1 MEVMMAGSAC
11 VMAFVALVLPVL
23 AALAAFSLRRRV
35 WSLEQSVEL
44 LESEVSKLKESSR
57 AGAVVSA
64 KVSVADRAPA
74 PVVVKAPEPVVAP
87 KAVAPLEAPAKG
99 EEPNVE
105 PAVESPVAEP
115 KAEPVV
121 EPKVEP
127 AVAPPKAEA
136 PPLAEPPKAE
146 TPRPPPLRP
155 ADDELPIRSSGPSLE
170 QLGTWLFAGL
180 GGLAALGTALLF
192 FNYALE
198 EGWFG
203 RLGPGARF
211 ALGVVIGVAGLVVE
225 GPLGRRG
232 YAVPARAM
240 AGAAIGTLYAAFY
253 ASFSLYDLL
262 EQPVAFGAM
271 SLVTV
276 VSMTL
281 AWRRDS
287 QFIASLGLIGGLA
300 TPILLSTGQN
310 KALELFTYLFV
321 LNLAA
326 LFPASRRGWSII
338 PLGAAVG
345 TALIQVGW
353 AGKYAAYDQLA
364 VGFGAATA
372 FSALYGLATL
382 RAKGPAR
389 PWGTGLGLLTQS
401 VAVLPLCLPLELV
414 TFLSSEGTVNEAG
427 GLAWIGALW
436 LVGYTLLAHRV
447 AEDPRLPGAGLA
459 VSAATLLPALV
470 MAAGYAGVLHSVDAQ
485 AGSLVWFA
493 AFVALAPPLARA
505 IFLTARPAGEG
516 AGELL
521 VAPTIALGA
530 AFVAFCATLAG
541 QGGTE
546 TLQSFAIGLPVLG
559 FVLSIRSPWA
569 AVIGVVAGF
578 LAVEPGLVWVED
590 EGRGPEVAVA
600 VLVAVLLASAWP
612 FIRGAPKDDDGFPLW
627 LAAALA
633 PPLGYIPLQ
642 IGFDQSFGDEA
653 LGVVPLAMGVLA
665 LGSATWLR
673 NNARASLGDRRFA
686 TFVTV
691 ATLFACLAVPVQLS
705 DHWLV
710 LGWALECAVLAWL
723 GTRLPGVGVRLFSVA
738 LVAGVLGLLAL
749 NPYVVKLPDRDLVL
763 FFNVGV
769 LTWLV
774 STVAVGLASRWHARA
789 GSLLGLPVGPLLWFV
804 AVGLAFGSLN
814 VIVAFG
820 FMEDGQPR
828 LFGGTLGQNMILSVC
843 WALFAVALLILGV
856 VTRTRGNRLVA
867 MGFLMLAASKV
878 FVFDLAALSGIYRV
892 GSFLGAALTLLGS
905 AVLLQRVVLRERD
918 EEVEEKNKEQS

>member
-1 MEVMMAGSAC
+1 ET
-11 VMAFVALVLPVL
+11 PVQ
-23 AALAAFSLRRRV
+23 
-35 WSLEQSVEL
+35 E
-44 LESEVSKLKESSR
+44 
-57 AGAVVSA
+57 
-64 KVSVADRAPA
+64 APA
-74 PVVVKAPEPVVAP
+74 PSESPSESPSEPKVVTSTA
-87 KAVAPLEAPAKG
+87 APADAPVG
-99 EEPNVE
+99 EIPKVE
-105 PAVESPVAEP
+105 TP
-115 KAEPVV
+115 KAEPPKTESPKT
-121 EPKVEP
+121 EPPK
-127 AVAPPKAEA
+127 VAPP
-136 PPLAEPPKAE
+136 
-146 TPRPPPLRP
+146 RFGP
-155 ADDELPIRSSGPSLE
+155 ARGDDEPIRPSGPSLE
-170 QLGTWLFAGL
+170 QLGTWIFAGL

-203 RLGPGARF
+203 RIGPGARF
-211 ALGVVIGVAGLVVE
+211 ALGVAIGVAALVVE

-253 ASFSLYDLL
+253 ASFSRYDLL

-287 QFIASLGLIGGLA
+287 QFIASLGLVGGLA

-310 KALELFTYLFV
+310 KAFELFVYLFV

-326 LFPASRRGWSII
+326 LFPSGRRGWSII
-338 PLGAAVG
+338 PLGAAFG
-345 TALIQVGW
+345 TALIQLGW
-353 AGKYAAYDQLA
+353 AGKYAAYDQLG

-372 FSALYGLATL
+372 FSALYGISTL
-382 RAKGPAR
+382 RVRSDLR
-389 PWGTGLGLLTQS
+389 PWGTGLGLLAQA
-401 VAVLPLCLPLELV
+401 VAVLPLCVPMELV
-414 TFLSSEGTVNEAG
+414 THLNAEATVRDDG
-427 GLAWIGALW
+427 GLAWVGALW
-436 LVGYTLLAHRV
+436 LVGFSVWAQRV

-459 VSAATLLPALV
+459 VSVGSILPSVV
-470 MAAGYAGVLHSVDAQ
+470 MAAGYAGALVHAGPQ
-485 AGSLVWFA
+485 AGSLVWLA
-493 AFVALAPPLARA
+493 PFVALAPPLARSVFWA
-505 IFLTARPAGEG
+505 ARSPREDG
-516 AGELL
+516 AELM
-521 VAPTIALGA
+521 VAPAIVLGA
-530 AFVAFCATLAG
+530 AFVAVCTTLAG
-541 QGGTE
+541 EGATE
-546 TLQSFAIGLPVLG
+546 QLQAFALGLPVLG
-559 FVLSIRSPWA
+559 FVLSTRSPWT
-569 AVIGVVAGF
+569 AVLGVIAGF
-578 LAVEPGLVWVED
+578 LAVEPGLVWAED
-590 EGRGPEVAVA
+590 QGRAPAVAVA
-600 VLVAVLLASAWP
+600 ALAAVLLATAWP
-612 FIRGAPKDDDGFPLW
+612 FIRGAPKDEAAFPLW

-642 IGFDQSFGDEA
+642 LGFDQSFGDEA

-673 NNARASLGDRRFA
+673 NNARASLGDRRFS

-723 GTRLPGVGVRLFSVA
+723 GLRLPGAGVRVFSVA
-738 LVAGVLGLLAL
+738 LVAGVCGALAL
-749 NPYVVKLPDRDLVL
+749 DPYVVNLPDRDLVM
-763 FFNVGV
+763 FFNIGV

-774 STVAVGLASRWHARA
+774 STVAVGVASRWHSRA
-789 GSLLGLPVGPLLWFV
+789 GTLLGAPVGPILWFV
-804 AVGLAFGSLN
+804 AVGLAFGTLN
-814 VIVAFG
+814 VAVAFG

-856 VTRTRGNRLVA
+856 VSRTRGNRLVA
-867 MGFLMLAASKV
+867 MGFLMLAAGKV
-878 FVFDLAALSGIYRV
+878 FVFDLASLSGIYRV

-918 EEVEEKNKEQS
+918 EEVDEKKEERS

>member
-1 MEVMMAGSAC
+1 
-11 VMAFVALVLPVL
+11 LPVV

-35 WSLEQSVEL
+35 AALELSVEL
-44 LESEVSKLKESSR
+44 LEGDVSKLKERLR
-57 AGAVVSA
+57 AGSVVTSTA
-64 KVSVADRAPA
+64 PIASRAPA
-74 PVVVKAPEPVVAP
+74 PVVSAPVVAEAPKVAEP
-87 KAVAPLEAPAKG
+87 KAET
-99 EEPNVE
+99 
-105 PAVESPVAEP
+105 VAEP

-121 EPKVEP
+121 EPKAEPVVEPKAEPVVEP
-127 AVAPPKAEA
+127 AV
-136 PPLAEPPKAE
+136 EPPKAE
-146 TPRPPPLRP
+146 TPPRAEPPKAADAAAAAPKVRP
-155 ADDELPIRSSGPSLE
+155 ADDEPPIRPSGPSLE

-211 ALGVVIGVAGLVVE
+211 ALGVAIGVAGLVVE

-253 ASFSLYDLL
+253 ASFSRYDLL
-262 EQPVAFGAM
+262 DQPVAFGAM

-276 VSMTL
+276 VSMVL

-310 KALELFTYLFV
+310 KAFELFTYLFV

-326 LFPASRRGWSII
+326 LFPSSRRGWSII
-338 PLGAAVG
+338 PLGAAMG
-345 TALIQVGW
+345 TALIQLGW
-353 AGKYAAYDQLA
+353 AAKYAAYDQLG

-372 FSALYGLATL
+372 FAALYGLATL
-382 RAKGPAR
+382 RAKGDTR
-389 PWGTGLGLLTQS
+389 PWGMGLGLLAQS
-401 VAVLPLCLPLELV
+401 VAVLPLCVPLELV
-414 TFLSSEGTVNEAG
+414 TFISSEGALNDAG
-427 GLAWIGALW
+427 GTAWIAAIW
-436 LVGYTLLAHRV
+436 LVGYAIWTQRV
-447 AEDPRLPGAGLA
+447 AEDPRLPGAGIA
-459 VSAATLLPALV
+459 VNAVTILPAVV
-470 MAAGYAGVLHSVDAQ
+470 MAVGYAGVLPAVAAQ
-485 AGSLVWFA
+485 AGALVWIA
-493 AFVALAPPLARA
+493 AFVALAPPFARA
-505 IFLTARPAGEG
+505 ILLTVRPEKAGAAEQ
-516 AGELL
+516 L
-521 VAPTIALGA
+521 VAPTILLGA
-530 AFVAFCATLAG
+530 AFVAFCANLAG
-541 QGGTE
+541 QGATE
-546 TLQSFAIGLPVLG
+546 SLQAFALGLPILG
-559 FVLSIRSPWA
+559 FLLSIRSPWA
-569 AVIGVVAGF
+569 AVIGVITGF
-578 LAVEPGLVWVED
+578 LVVEPGLVWVE
-590 EGRGPEVAVA
+590 EQGRGPAVAVA
-600 VLVAVLLASAWP
+600 VLAAVLLASAWP
-612 FIRGAPKDDDGFPLW
+612 FIRGAPKEDAGFPLW

-653 LGVVPLAMGVLA
+653 LGVVPLSMGVLA
-665 LGSATWLR
+665 LGSAAWLR
-673 NNARASLGDRRFA
+673 NNARASLGDRRFS

-723 GTRLPGVGVRLFSVA
+723 GLRLTGGGVRLFSVV
-738 LVAGVLGLLAL
+738 LVGGVVFLLAID
-749 NPYVVKLPDRDLVL
+749 PYVVSLPDRDLVM

-774 STVAVGLASRWHARA
+774 STVSVGLASRWHSRA
-789 GSLLGLPVGPLLWFV
+789 GELLGVPVGPILWFV

-843 WALFAVALLILGV
+843 WAVFAVALLVLGV
-856 VTRTRGNRLVA
+856 VTRTRSNRLVA
-867 MGFLMLAASKV
+867 MGFLMLAAGKV

-918 EEVEEKNKEQS
+918 EEVEEKNKERS

>member
-1 MEVMMAGSAC
+1 MMEMMAAGLAC
-11 VMAFVALVLPVL
+11 VMAFVALVLPVVAGL
-23 AALAAFSLRRRV
+23 AVFALRRRV
-35 WSLEQSVEL
+35 AALELSVEL
-44 LESEVSKLKESSR
+44 LEGDVSKLKERLR
-57 AGAVVSA
+57 AGSVVTSTA
-64 KVSVADRAPA
+64 PIASRAPA
-74 PVVVKAPEPVVAP
+74 PVAVKAPEGAAP
-87 KAVAPLEAPAKG
+87 KV
-99 EEPNVE
+99 
-105 PAVESPVAEP
+105 
-115 KAEPVV
+115 EPVV

-127 AVAPPKAEA
+127 VVEPKVEPVVEPVAEPKVEPKVEPAVEPKVEPPT
-136 PPLAEPPKAE
+136 LAEPPKVNA
-146 TPRPPPLRP
+146 PRPPTLRP
-155 ADDELPIRSSGPSLE
+155 GADDDLPIRSSGPSLE

-211 ALGVVIGVAGLVVE
+211 ALGVALGVAGLVVE
-225 GPLGRRG
+225 GPLSRRG

-253 ASFSLYDLL
+253 ASFSRYDLL

-310 KALELFTYLFV
+310 KAFELFTYLFV

-326 LFPASRRGWSII
+326 LFPSSRRGWSII

-345 TALIQVGW
+345 TALIQLGW
-353 AGKYAAYDQLA
+353 AAKYAAYDQLA

-372 FSALYGLATL
+372 FAALYGLATL
-382 RAKGPAR
+382 RAKGDAR

-401 VAVLPLCLPLELV
+401 VAVLPLCVPLELV
-414 TFLSSEGTVNEAG
+414 TFISAEGTVNDAG

-436 LVGYTLLAHRV
+436 LVGYALWTQRV

-470 MAAGYAGVLHSVDAQ
+470 MAAGYAGVLHGADAY
-485 AGSLVWFA
+485 AGALLWLA
-493 AFVALAPPLARA
+493 AFVALAPPFARA
-505 IFLTARPAGEG
+505 IFLTARLAREG

-521 VAPTIALGA
+521 VAPTILLGA
-530 AFVAFCATLAG
+530 AFVAFCVTLAG
-541 QGGTE
+541 QGGTAA
-546 TLQSFAIGLPVLG
+546 TQAFALGLPVLG
-559 FVLSIRSPWA
+559 FVLSVRSPWA

-578 LAVEPGLVWVED
+578 LVVEPGLVWIED
-590 EGRGPEVAVA
+590 EGRGPAVAVA
-600 VLVAVLLASAWP
+600 VLAAVLLASAWP
-612 FIRGAPKDDDGFPLW
+612 FLRGAPKDDAGFPLW

-665 LGSATWLR
+665 LGSAAWLR
-673 NNARASLGDRRFA
+673 NNARASLGDRRFS

-723 GTRLPGVGVRLFSVA
+723 GTRLPGGGVRLFSVV
-738 LVAGVLGLLAL
+738 LVGGVVFLLAID
-749 NPYVVKLPDRDLVL
+749 PYVVSLPDRDLVM

-789 GSLLGLPVGPLLWFV
+789 GTLLGVPVGPMLWFV

-820 FMEDGQPR
+820 FIEDGQPR

-843 WALFAVALLILGV
+843 WAVFAVALLILGV

-867 MGFLMLAASKV
+867 MGFLMLAAGKV

-918 EEVEEKNKEQS
+918 EEVEEKNKEQT

>member
-1 MEVMMAGSAC
+1 MMEVMAAGLAC
-11 VMAFVALVLPVL
+11 VMAFVALVLPIVAGL
-23 AALAAFSLRRRV
+23 AALSLRRRV
-35 WSLEQSVEL
+35 AALELSVEL
-44 LESEVSKLKESSR
+44 LEGEVSKLKERPRAVAVAPVAAPSR
-57 AGAVVSA
+57 
-64 KVSVADRAPA
+64 A
-74 PVVVKAPEPVVAP
+74 PVVVEAP
-87 KAVAPLEAPAKG
+87 KAVEEAPKVV
-99 EEPNVE
+99 EEAPK
-105 PAVESPVAEP
+105 AVEEAP
-115 KAEPVV
+115 KVV
-121 EPKVEP
+121 EEAPKVVE
-127 AVAPPKAEA
+127 EA
-136 PPLAEPPKAE
+136 PKVA

-155 ADDELPIRSSGPSLE
+155 AEDDPLPRPSSGPSLE

-211 ALGVVIGVAGLVVE
+211 ALGVAIGVAGLVVE
-225 GPLGRRG
+225 GPMGRRG

-253 ASFSLYDLL
+253 ASFSRYDLL
-262 EQPVAFGAM
+262 AQPVAFGAM

-310 KALELFTYLFV
+310 KAFELFVYLFV

-326 LFPASRRGWSII
+326 LFPSSRRGWSLI
-338 PLGAAVG
+338 PLGAALG
-345 TALIQVGW
+345 TALIQLGW
-353 AGKYAAYDQLA
+353 AAKYAAYDQLA

-382 RAKGPAR
+382 RTKDGTR
-389 PWGTGLGLLTQS
+389 PWGTGLGLLAQC
-401 VAVLPLCLPLELV
+401 VAVLPLCVPQELV
-414 TFLSSEGTVNEAG
+414 TFIASGATVSAEG
-427 GLAWIGALW
+427 GLAWIGAVW
-436 LVGYTLLAHRV
+436 LVGYALWAHRV

-470 MAAGYAGVLHSVDAQ
+470 MATGYAGAIQAAEDQ
-485 AGSLVWFA
+485 AGSLVWLG

-505 IFLTARPAGEG
+505 VALSARGAKEG
-516 AGELL
+516 ATELL
-521 VAPTIALGA
+521 VPAAITLGA
-530 AFVAFCATLAG
+530 AFVAFCVTLAG

-546 TLQSFAIGLPVLG
+546 ALQSFALGLPILG

-569 AVIGVVAGF
+569 AVVGVVAGF
-578 LAVEPGLVWVED
+578 LAVEPGLVWVEG
-590 EGRGPEVAVA
+590 EGRGPAVA
-600 VLVAVLLASAWP
+600 VVVLAAVLLASAWP
-612 FIRGAPKDDDGFPLW
+612 FLRGAPKDDAGFPLW

-642 IGFDQSFGDEA
+642 IGFDQAFGDEA

-673 NNARASLGDRRFA
+673 NNARASLGDRRFS

-723 GTRLPGVGVRLFSVA
+723 GLRLPGGGVRVFSVA
-738 LVAGVLGLLAL
+738 LVAGVVGALAL
-749 NPYVVKLPDRDLVL
+749 NPYVVSLPDRDLVM

-774 STVAVGLASRWHARA
+774 STVAVGLASRWHSRA
-789 GSLLGLPVGPLLWFV
+789 GSLLGLPVGPILWFV
-804 AVGLAFGSLN
+804 AVGLAFGTLN
-814 VIVAFG
+814 VTVAFG

-843 WALFAVALLILGV
+843 WALFAVALLVLGV
-856 VTRTRGNRLVA
+856 VSRTRSNRLVA
-867 MGFLMLAASKV
+867 MGFLMLAAGKV

-918 EEVEEKNKEQS
+918 EEVVEEKQKERS